1 MSASWKTTLCG
12 ILTIAAS
19 GITLV
24 AIPLLDA
31 DPLTIP
37 NYTAFIAAL
46 TAGIGLLFARDN
58 GVTSEA
64 AGAVT
69 KL

>member
-58 GVTSEA
+58 NVTSA
-64 AGAVT
+64 MAGAVT

>member
-1 MSASWKTTLCG
+1 MTKSWKTTLCG

-37 NYTAFIAAL
+37 NWTAFIAAL
-46 TAGIGLLFARDN
+46 TAGVGLLFARDN

-64 AGAVT
+64 AGA
-69 KL
+69 K

>member
-1 MSASWKTTLCG
+1 MKLSWKTTLCG

-31 DPLTIP
+31 DPLTVP
-37 NYTAFIAAL
+37 NYTAFVATL
-46 TAGIGLLFARDN
+46 TAGIGLILARDN
-58 GVTSEA
+58 DKTSLDVG
-64 AGAVT
+64 AG

>member
-1 MSASWKTTLCG
+1 MTKSWKTTLCG

-37 NYTAFIAAL
+37 NWTAFIAAL

-64 AGAVT
+64 AGA
-69 KL
+69 K